1 MGPDLWELFEDGKED
16 DEVAAIIRLGHY
28 AVVPKGVRVVTQF
41 NEIITVRIKRG
52 DLLKVSGAPEVD
64 SMVAGD
70 AYLGAD
76 LELETAGLPELSSD
90 TILPSDERR
99 PKDVAATGRGVVV
112 GVVDWGFD
120 FAHPDFRNKDGSTRI
135 VALWD
140 QRGSRRPGSPQPFGY
155 GIIHDR
161 EAINRALK
169 SKDPYAA
176 LGYHPADADTGIGCH
191 GTHVASIAAGSG
203 GEDSPTGIAPE
214 ADFVLVHNSPW
225 DEAETSKLGDSV
237 TLLEGIDFISR
248 TAGERPWVINLS
260 MGRHGEQHDGSTL
273 IEQGL
278 DAAIR
283 STPGRAVCLSAGNYY
298 NKKVHASG
306 QLRPTQERTLVWE
319 IVEGKPT
326 YNQMEFWYSWQDK
339 FELAVRSP
347 DGTIAAR
354 VKVGERA
361 KFLVGGK
368 EVGNV
373 YHRTQEPNN
382 LDNHITVYLYKEA
395 PAGAWEVT
403 LIGTDVIDGR
413 YHAWIERDVTCPKC
427 QSRFRPDDA
436 DPRST
441 TGTICNGRRS
451 IAVGAYDYH
460 DPEKRIGPFSS
471 VGPTRDGRLKPDL
484 CAPGVAVLAA
494 RSTPR
499 DPQANV
505 PLLTRMNGTSM
516 AAPHVTGTVALM
528 FQAAPRRLRI
538 EETHNLLL
546 ENASRVPEG
555 VENPDRYGIG
565 FLDIVAAV
573 EAARKVGGVT
583 STFKQVNVQ
592 TLGAG
597 AAKPKGPEMEITEM
611 GERATCGRSQPHAS
625 SEGAEAEELVMS
637 MPATEET
644 PHAARRNL
652 LLVCGGPGPY
662 DNRDVEH
669 DQSWANY
676 VTPPLLLAKDK
687 KPPFDVHNED
697 VHWLIYKTA
706 YERRWK
712 DDSSSS
718 NAVRKKAIKEVVDK
732 GFSSYVDE
740 LEHRAK
746 EHKWDLTWLTSA
758 QDFWTKL
765 TSFPP
770 HSISRV
776 YYWGH
781 ARDDLW
787 LALKHSGHIAV
798 APEPSE
804 IITESSIDCKLAT
817 LFRKDSDRVHRFIGC
832 NTAKF
837 AKKWGEIFAV
847 PAEGVQEKINFGAI
861 HHTGGEP
868 CLVGSAAVQLFNKDG
883 ELTTSGATKLTQCD
897 SSAHESLA
905 EGKAE
910 TIEVADT
917 PVAFAPPSATSE
929 YSPLSQ
935 GNPLVETADEIVRGA
950 SQRNPEAI
958 LHEMM
963 LRQNSEGLSDGS
975 DRALPTAREVFD
987 SFTFPRRGGLR
998 EQLEQHFE
1006 VVALPGELLE
1016 SGLRE
1021 ADVLVRRIDGD
1032 WAHVSVV
1039 ASPRLMNM
1047 EALRSEGL
1055 TPETG
1060 AAGNYAQVVESGA
1073 RPHTCSDGFARRVT
1087 DKWGRMPG
1095 DQLVLRPRIEF
1106 NTQSEVELEAEAED
1120 ASEDDNDLGPADSI
1134 DQAAAQPPFSSAV
1147 RNRMEALLDVKST
1160 EAAVTWNKAR
1170 HPEKSEIE
1178 VSVLRTRLGAYLDI
1192 DAVERAMQSSAE
1204 LKHIAG
1210 DPGAVVA
1217 VAAHQF
1223 QQKIYASKAQRDG
1236 KIGEGTLDALG
1247 FVRHRDDSLNRV
1259 DKANQFHVKND
1270 SKAFQRIKKVYV
1282 DHASVF
1288 EELGSDVTPRTWFRL
1303 FVNAPFL
1310 GRPITNGVHFELMR
1324 KLRRAE
1330 AWLAT
1335 QRQYRDMSPVELG
1348 SALGIDEDHHGSRPL
1363 QKESSSMHT
1372 LGLAVDIGYLKN
1384 PWVAGQHKS
1393 PERNKHFKEV
1403 SMNVSRLM
1411 EGIEEELTPE
1421 WLQHLGAG
1429 SSFTTQAA
1437 YLEIQKR
1444 SSNFKAY
1451 LALEHDPASLKELL
1465 KKRTSGPGGQK
1476 FLGDGESI
1484 DRAVKRWQ
1492 EIIDE
1497 DRKHLKFVFGEGRRA
1512 EAGFLNLHRDL
1523 VVALRD
1529 HGCLAWG
1536 AIDLGEHE
1544 SGDMMHFDC
1553 RPAGVGYQLALPA
1566 QQRAAEGHP
1575 CAAEKTGTKPKSL
1588 SHPAGSSATSA
1599 SAAPPKNFRGGLLW
1613 EFTSVTLPLKVA
1625 VFVPPAAR
1633 MQKAVDV
1640 LCYAHGLLDRC
1651 HPIPE
1656 DLLGLITDPPFKL
1669 GEVVDASHRNVILAV
1684 PYFAWGH
1691 LGKLAHSQQR
1701 PRWHALGNPANLNAV
1716 IAQVLAEVG
1725 RKQGI
1730 PAPTIRHLIL
1740 AGHSK
1745 AYDFLNPL
1753 AHSHADPEMSSGALA
1768 RLSQVW
1774 ALDSTYSFPADDL
1787 QAWMASKPELTV
1799 EVIFRKDSQ
1808 TDRGSIFTELVKR
1821 SKSQL
1826 KVLPVSDGH
1835 CDLPKRRLPDL
1846 LNSLS
1851 SSEGVATEGC
1861 EGDLN
1866 EFSLDLVELAD
1877 QIVSECAR
1885 QRAPAPILHEMLSR
1899 TGIAEALTI
1908 PGEGRLPSAAEIFDA
1923 FAYPSRGGLRQ
1934 QLEQHF
1940 EIVAL
1945 PQAPMGHELREGDLM
1960 MRRGDGDTGYFS
1972 VIATPKL
1979 RSLEA
1984 LLSEGMTPES
1994 FNNGNFAQVVET
2006 GARPH
2011 SRSDQFARQLTDS
2024 AGRLLNDILLLRLAA
2039 PPTVINVQ
2047 QPSKPAAEPGI
2058 DTEGSSLAEDFTGA
2072 DYGEDEFELLHEQPL
2087 QERFDPSAI
2096 PKNVA
2101 DVLGKKDWPLALKLA
2116 IQAGWRGQNELTDVI
2131 FFARHPELPPAKL
2144 DPKGPNFKQ
2153 LSGEW
2158 SRILDRE
2165 VWKAIQ
2171 ASAENTALAV
2181 SGEEVADHDRFFWG
2195 NSGKRLKELVEDAA
2209 KEVDLNPG
2217 LLGAIM
2223 MAETRRPQSYL
2234 SSEKVSSY
2242 HIGTDDFYEG
2252 RTAIAARVP
2261 AYAKVKWDKNQTPFI
2276 HHNDARTPREVK
2288 DILFDSGPDAVLATA
2303 VYVKFREVRLREVAA
2318 ELKGD
2323 FDHLPLE
2330 TRFALTRMAMAAG
2343 TAGVTPL
2350 LRDALA
2356 GKDILIR
2363 KAIPVE
2369 IYQTQRNATVRTA
2382 QAIHLSDWIFGN
2394 RLAPAS
2400 QPEVEESDGWDK
2412 TQESAGEGESGG
2424 DSEGLEF
2431 EDARVE
2437 GETDNYDGGSREF
2450 PAPPVPAPPVRPGT
2464 PECPDDARLRD
2475 PLQLPEECLKRLEGT
2490 HVAVVGAGL
2499 AGLMAARRLRQHRVR
2514 VTVFEARHQVGGR
2527 VLSNIEFSSGRIT
2540 EEGAELIGSFHTT
2553 WLALAREY
2561 GLAVISRMDQDL
2573 HYQRAGLSA
2582 KLTLDKPLCM
2592 NEIIELEKAMNTRV
2606 LKPIADYARQIAD
2619 PSQPWKQETT
2629 LKAYDISVAD
2639 ALVKYCKVDKHKDE
2653 RLWKRIEHLLVN
2665 NEVAPLEEMNFLGLL
2680 CKVKGGQG
2688 PRFGSDPTNLMG
2700 YWEELEIFRCAD
2712 GCQTLARKIAEEIQT
2727 DENEKKPKK
2736 HPAELRLRTAV
2747 TDINLSKQGVAL
2759 RVKAIKSDGKFADG
2773 PPVSIPHRYDYV
2785 ILAIPPSVWAD
2796 VKITADGRDA
2806 HPKDEIGLMGMGPAV
2821 KFFSEVKER
2830 FWIKGKAAP
2839 FGGSLRLGQVWEG
2852 TDNQTRVGKQGI
2864 VLSVFAGPVFGGRR
2878 VPTPGEFEAGLK
2890 LLYPGYARNLNRPPL
2905 FSDWPNVPF
2914 IKTGYASPRNGQIF
2928 TIGKKLSESFR
2939 DRMFFAGE
2947 HTQMDFFGYM
2957 EGALRSGERAA
2968 EKLMLQSCDISSYGF
2983 V

>member
-41 NEIITVRIKRG
+41 NEIITVRMKRG

-155 GIIHDR
+155 GIIRDR

-169 SKDPYAA
+169 AKDPYAA
-176 LGYHPADADTGIGCH
+176 LDYHPADADTGIGCH

-214 ADFVLVHNSPW
+214 ADLVLVHNSPW
-225 DEAETSKLGDSV
+225 DESETSKLGDSV

-382 LDNHITVYLYKEA
+382 LDNHITLYLYREA
-395 PAGAWEVT
+395 PAGKWEVT

-413 YHAWIERDVTCPKC
+413 YHAWIERDVTCPRC
-427 QSRFRPDDA
+427 QSHFHADDA

-441 TGTICNGRRS
+441 TGTICNGRRT

-516 AAPHVTGTVALM
+516 AAPHVTGTVALI

-546 ENASRVPEG
+546 QNTRRVPEK

-565 FLDIVAAV
+565 FLDIVAVV
-573 EAARKVGGVT
+573 EAARKIGGTGTSFKQSTVQTPGTVRASPGKSESLEQELLEGEVEQEAFEARAESEFEHEGAGGEFNQNTFHRIANDITSAFEGGKPGTLNLYDRGIISYGKHQATLASGTLYPILKRFTELSSSDTAIKMSSYLDRVKGKDETLREDLEFIRLLKDAAKESTMDRAQDEEFTRQYWEPTKKRAAASNIKTALGHVIFYDTKVQGGLDEVQKKTEARLGGKVGDTVGGKQIGEQE
-583 STFKQVNVQ
+583 SLLTFVDERIQRHLRISANQKKK
-592 TLGAG
+592 AG
-597 AAKPKGPEMEITEM
+597 ELEKIAQALYEQAAADVGHG
-611 GERATCGRSQPHAS
+611 GELIGQA
-625 SEGAEAEELVMS
+625 AE
-637 MPATEET
+637 
-644 PHAARRNL
+644 
-652 LLVCGGPGPY
+652 
-662 DNRDVEH
+662 
-669 DQSWANY
+669 
-676 VTPPLLLAKDK
+676 K
-687 KPPFDVHNED
+687 
-697 VHWLIYKTA
+697 
-706 YERRWK
+706 
-712 DDSSSS
+712 
-718 NAVRKKAIKEVVDK
+718 RKKAKQYAANAAALEISAKKTRGPSLMALVDSGDLDLYDGEERRIYLK
-732 GFSSYVDE
+732 GKPGVAIDSLKPGAAIDVTTPADNPRAPLKPRTQLPGLSAFNTSPQSWFLDEAEIAASRGNVELSRRLSVFSSENLVQPLIDGEE
-740 LEHRAK
+740 LMRAL
-746 EHKWDLTWLTSA
+746 HDDLVRTRTGDFFHFTAWRLNITQDLT
-758 QDFWTKL
+758 
-765 TSFPP
+765 P
-770 HSISRV
+770 
-776 YYWGH
+776 
-781 ARDDLW
+781 
-787 LALKHSGHIAV
+787 
-798 APEPSE
+798 
-804 IITESSIDCKLAT
+804 
-817 LFRKDSDRVHRFIGC
+817 
-832 NTAKF
+832 
-837 AKKWGEIFAV
+837 
-847 PAEGVQEKINFGAI
+847 
-861 HHTGGEP
+861 
-868 CLVGSAAVQLFNKDG
+868 GS
-883 ELTTSGATKLTQCD
+883 T
-897 SSAHESLA
+897 
-905 EGKAE
+905 
-910 TIEVADT
+910 
-917 PVAFAPPSATSE
+917 PSATSPSRFDNLLRAAAHRGVGARALIWKAVAAGIHPSSVGGMVSE
-929 YSPLSQ
+929 NMHARDWFNAIGGKGVIDGRYPIAGSHHQKSAIVVRDSEAVAYCGGIDVCPDRWDTTRHDSDPRRTREVYAGWHDVHLRLRGPAALDIESNFRDRWNAHEEPSWVPREPVPPPIT
-935 GNPLVETADEIVRGA
+935 NPLPPVASAPGTHHVQVLRTFACTHDHYHEFAPRGETTCLAGYLKAISRAQNYIYLEDQYLVSEELAVALDRALDTVLKLIILVPRFTDGYPAEAFNFHQAKFLRIVNARHSGKVHVYHPVQPSTSATIYVHSKLMIIDDVYAVVGSTNVNRRSTTHDTELAAAVVDAEVVDGVCRFARDLRRSLWGEHLNLSPRDRSIADPVLGVAEWERQAAAGTFRVRRHLTPIDRDESPRRWDSVSDPDGRCPRPRVSEAYVASLAQNNLLTEEMESEPVGYETTKLVELADQIVTERARGGA
-950 SQRNPEAI
+950 SGPI
-958 LHEMM
+958 LHEM
-963 LRQNSEGLSDGS
+963 LSRVGLTETLAMRGS
-975 DRALPTAREVFD
+975 DSLLSAAEIFD
-987 SFTFPRRGGLR
+987 AFAYPSKGGLR

-1006 VVALPGELLE
+1006 V
-1016 SGLRE
+1016 
-1021 ADVLVRRIDGD
+1021 
-1032 WAHVSVV
+1032 
-1039 ASPRLMNM
+1039 
-1047 EALRSEGL
+1047 
-1055 TPETG
+1055 
-1060 AAGNYAQVVESGA
+1060 
-1073 RPHTCSDGFARRVT
+1073 
-1087 DKWGRMPG
+1087 
-1095 DQLVLRPRIEF
+1095 
-1106 NTQSEVELEAEAED
+1106 
-1120 ASEDDNDLGPADSI
+1120 
-1134 DQAAAQPPFSSAV
+1134 
-1147 RNRMEALLDVKST
+1147 
-1160 EAAVTWNKAR
+1160 
-1170 HPEKSEIE
+1170 
-1178 VSVLRTRLGAYLDI
+1178 
-1192 DAVERAMQSSAE
+1192 
-1204 LKHIAG
+1204 
-1210 DPGAVVA
+1210 
-1217 VAAHQF
+1217 
-1223 QQKIYASKAQRDG
+1223 
-1236 KIGEGTLDALG
+1236 
-1247 FVRHRDDSLNRV
+1247 
-1259 DKANQFHVKND
+1259 
-1270 SKAFQRIKKVYV
+1270 
-1282 DHASVF
+1282 
-1288 EELGSDVTPRTWFRL
+1288 
-1303 FVNAPFL
+1303 
-1310 GRPITNGVHFELMR
+1310 
-1324 KLRRAE
+1324 
-1330 AWLAT
+1330 
-1335 QRQYRDMSPVELG
+1335 
-1348 SALGIDEDHHGSRPL
+1348 
-1363 QKESSSMHT
+1363 
-1372 LGLAVDIGYLKN
+1372 
-1384 PWVAGQHKS
+1384 
-1393 PERNKHFKEV
+1393 
-1403 SMNVSRLM
+1403 
-1411 EGIEEELTPE
+1411 
-1421 WLQHLGAG
+1421 
-1429 SSFTTQAA
+1429 
-1437 YLEIQKR
+1437 
-1444 SSNFKAY
+1444 
-1451 LALEHDPASLKELL
+1451 
-1465 KKRTSGPGGQK
+1465 
-1476 FLGDGESI
+1476 
-1484 DRAVKRWQ
+1484 
-1492 EIIDE
+1492 
-1497 DRKHLKFVFGEGRRA
+1497 
-1512 EAGFLNLHRDL
+1512 
-1523 VVALRD
+1523 
-1529 HGCLAWG
+1529 
-1536 AIDLGEHE
+1536 
-1544 SGDMMHFDC
+1544 
-1553 RPAGVGYQLALPA
+1553 
-1566 QQRAAEGHP
+1566 
-1575 CAAEKTGTKPKSL
+1575 
-1588 SHPAGSSATSA
+1588 
-1599 SAAPPKNFRGGLLW
+1599 
-1613 EFTSVTLPLKVA
+1613 
-1625 VFVPPAAR
+1625 
-1633 MQKAVDV
+1633 
-1640 LCYAHGLLDRC
+1640 
-1651 HPIPE
+1651 
-1656 DLLGLITDPPFKL
+1656 
-1669 GEVVDASHRNVILAV
+1669 
-1684 PYFAWGH
+1684 
-1691 LGKLAHSQQR
+1691 
-1701 PRWHALGNPANLNAV
+1701 
-1716 IAQVLAEVG
+1716 
-1725 RKQGI
+1725 
-1730 PAPTIRHLIL
+1730 
-1740 AGHSK
+1740 
-1745 AYDFLNPL
+1745 
-1753 AHSHADPEMSSGALA
+1753 
-1768 RLSQVW
+1768 
-1774 ALDSTYSFPADDL
+1774 
-1787 QAWMASKPELTV
+1787 
-1799 EVIFRKDSQ
+1799 
-1808 TDRGSIFTELVKR
+1808 
-1821 SKSQL
+1821 
-1826 KVLPVSDGH
+1826 
-1835 CDLPKRRLPDL
+1835 
-1846 LNSLS
+1846 
-1851 SSEGVATEGC
+1851 
-1861 EGDLN
+1861 
-1866 EFSLDLVELAD
+1866 
-1877 QIVSECAR
+1877 
-1885 QRAPAPILHEMLSR
+1885 
-1899 TGIAEALTI
+1899 
-1908 PGEGRLPSAAEIFDA
+1908 
-1923 FAYPSRGGLRQ
+1923 
-1934 QLEQHF
+1934 
-1940 EIVAL
+1940 VAL

-2047 QPSKPAAEPGI
+2047 QPSKPATEPGI

-2072 DYGEDEFELLHEQPL
+2072 DYGEDEFELLHEQLL

-2116 IQAGWRGQNELTDVI
+2116 IQAGWRDQNELTDLI
-2131 FFARHPELPPAKL
+2131 FFARHPELLPAKL

-2217 LLGAIM
+2217 LLGVIM

-2242 HIGTDDFYEG
+2242 LIGTDDFYEG

-2276 HHNDARTPREVK
+2276 HYNDARTPREVK

-2330 TRFALTRMAMAAG
+2330 TRFALARMAMAAG

-2464 PECPDDARLRD
+2464 PECPDDARFRD

-2573 HYQRAGLSA
+2573 HYQRAGLST

-2759 RVKAIKSDGKFADG
+2759 RVKAIKSDGKLADG

-2796 VKITADGRDA
+2796 LKITADGRDA

-2830 FWIKGKAAP
+2830 FWIKEKAAP

-2852 TDNQTRVGKQGI
+2852 TDNQTRVSKQGI